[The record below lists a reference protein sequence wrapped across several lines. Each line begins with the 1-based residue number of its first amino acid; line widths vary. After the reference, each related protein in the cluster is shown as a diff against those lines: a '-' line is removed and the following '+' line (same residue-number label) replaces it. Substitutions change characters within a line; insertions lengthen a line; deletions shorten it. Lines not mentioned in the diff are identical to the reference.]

1 MQILPQIMHQN
12 STDICIKITHISC
25 VKFMV
30 HFSHRICTKNNDI
43 FIRIV
48 IVYLVLLIIRV
59 ALSND
64 ILIFILH
71 TEWRVMLYLLVKN
84 SYNKGDCLL

>member
-1 MQILPQIMHQN
+1 MTHQN
-12 STDICIKITHISC
+12 STDICIKITHDIC
-25 VKFMV
+25 VKFMA

-43 FIRIV
+43 FIKIFIV
-48 IVYLVLLIIRV
+48 CLVLLIIRV

>member
-1 MQILPQIMHQN
+1 MHQN
-12 STDICIKITHISC
+12 STDIYVIFMHISGA
-25 VKFMV
+25 KFMV
-30 HFSHRICTKNNDI
+30 HFSHGICTKNNDI
-43 FIRIV
+43 FIKIFIV
-48 IVYLVLLIIRV
+48 CLVLLIIRV